1 MNGDLWWVPSVIVIG
16 LVVAGVWALVGAS
29 RRRTRARLGQVSA
42 EAEELARSANISLVR
57 ADDLV
62 QDATDELGFAIAQ
75 FGESATR
82 EFATALATSRRQLS
96 DAFALQQKLDDAVPD
111 SAAERTRWN
120 QQIVQL
126 ADEATG
132 RLTSQA
138 RNFTAKRGVER
149 NAPQQLDELRRRLDR
164 VSDRVAGGAST
175 LTRLG
180 LSYSD
185 SALAPI
191 SGNVDRARTAL
202 AAAVASADAAAALLE
217 AASAEP
223 VGEQLQAAE
232 HALFQATQLL
242 DAIETG
248 EDQLHRGLANLR
260 QALDAAGTELAEAR
274 ALRDGHEESDA
285 SASLN
290 RVITQAASVQAS
302 LREAGRPSDPAADL
316 VLLEAAMNGL
326 DSIRSEARNRQLR
339 LGNART
345 ALAGALLTA
354 RSQITVTR
362 DFVAAH
368 RGRVQAAART
378 RLAEAERQLALA
390 TAEADPVTALDTA
403 RRATTLATDAD
414 ALARYDTH

>member
-16 LVVAGVWALVGAS
+16 LVVAGVWVLVSAS

-42 EAEELARSANISLVR
+42 AAAELARGAAISLVR

-62 QDATDELGFAIAQ
+62 QDTTDELGFAIAQ
-75 FGESATR
+75 FGETATR
-82 EFATALATSRRQLS
+82 AFASALATSRRQLS

-126 ADEATG
+126 ADEATA
-132 RLTSQA
+132 RLTNQA
-138 RNFTAKRGVER
+138 RDFTAKRGVER

-164 VSDRVAGGAST
+164 VFDRVAGGAST

-180 LSYSD
+180 LSYSR

-191 SGNVDRARTAL
+191 IGNVDRARAAL
-202 AAAVASADAAAALLE
+202 EAAVASVDAAAKRLTE
-217 AASAEP
+217 ASAEP

-232 HALFQATQLL
+232 HNLFQATQLL

-248 EDQLHRGLANLR
+248 EDQLHRGFANL
-260 QALDAAGTELAEAR
+260 QKALDAAASELAEAR
-274 ALRDGHEESDA
+274 ALRDGHEESDT
-285 SASLN
+285 SANLN
-290 RVITQAASVQAS
+290 GVITVAASVQAS
-302 LREAGRPSDPAADL
+302 LREPGRPSDPAADL
-316 VLLEAAMNGL
+316 VTLEEAMNGL

-339 LGNART
+339 LDNART

-390 TAEADPVTALDTA
+390 AAESDPVTALDTS
-403 RRATTLATDAD
+403 RRAMTLATDAD